1 MSKDSMLNNIK
12 MCSEKNEWVRYY
24 ELAASDMDRQWN
36 DLILP
41 KLKEEDINFK
51 ITMDLA
57 CGAGRNSMKL
67 IPLCK
72 KIYCVDL
79 NKYALDL
86 CKENLKKNNQKN
98 YNKITFIQNNGFDIS
113 SIPND
118 SLTFIYQFDS
128 GVHMSKEVIRMYI
141 KEFSRILSKNG
152 KGFFHHSNYGNFQDG
167 KDKSNFKVNPHWRT
181 DMTKELFKQYCEEF
195 GLVCFR
201 QDLIDWEHKDLDCLS
216 FFKKICE

>member
-1 MSKDSMLNNIK
+1 MEEENMMSNIK
-12 MCSEKNEWVRYY
+12 MCSEKNEWVIYY
-24 ELAASDMDRQWN
+24 ELASKDIDRQWET
-36 DLILP
+36 LILP
-41 KLKEEDINFK
+41 KLKKEDIDFR
-51 ITMDLA
+51 IVMDLA

-67 IPLCK
+67 LPLCQ

-86 CKENLKKNNQKN
+86 CKENLIKNQQN
-98 YNKITFIQNNGFDIS
+98 YNKITFIQNNGYDIS
-113 SIPND
+113 SIPDD

-152 KGFFHHSNYGNFQDG
+152 KGFFHHSNYGNKEG
-167 KDKSNFKVNPHWRT
+167 VDKSNFKLNPHWRT

-201 QDLIDWEHKDLDCLS
+201 QDLIDWEYKDLDCFS
-216 FFKKICE
+216 FFQKK

>member
-1 MSKDSMLNNIK
+1 MSQDNMMNNIK
-12 MCSEKNEWVRYY
+12 MCSIKGEWIQYYKNAEQDID
-24 ELAASDMDRQWN
+24 EQWN
-36 DLILP
+36 NLILP
-41 KLKEEDINFK
+41 KLKEEHINFE

-67 IPLCK
+67 VPFCK

-86 CKENLKKNNQKN
+86 CKEKLKNNNQDN
-98 YNKITFIQNNGFDIS
+98 YNKITFIQNNGIDIS
-113 SIPND
+113 SIPDD

-152 KGFFHHSNYGNFQDG
+152 KGFFHHSNYGNIDDG
-167 KDKSNFKVNPHWRT
+167 RDKSNFKTNTHWRT

-201 QDLIDWEHKDLDCLS
+201 QDVIDWGGDKDLDCLS
-216 FFKKICE
+216 FFQKIC